1 MELLKD
7 MPLYVVQW
15 LLQEYLP
22 DEDDD
27 DYTPKEL
34 FDYDPRGSFE
44 DNLNDMGKDDAIC
57 ALSTIISRLYLL
69 PGKDTLEGYPPP
81 SLTAWT
87 GDNEYAI
94 RRIRITGQEA
104 WDDWCKQEEETGGLN
119 GSYDEYIDEHSDADP
134 GL

>member
-34 FDYDPRGSFE
+34 LDYDPRGSFE
-44 DNLNDMGKDDAIC
+44 DNLGDMHKDDAIC

-69 PGKDTLEGYPPP
+69 PDKETLEGYPPP

-87 GDNEYAI
+87 GDDEYAI
-94 RRIRITGQEA
+94 RRIPLPEGFL
-104 WDDWCKQEEETGGLN
+104 EEETGGLN

>member
-27 DYTPKEL
+27 DYTPQQL
-34 FDYDPRGSFE
+34 LDYDPRGSFE
-44 DNLNDMGKDDAIC
+44 DNLCDMHKDDAIC
-57 ALSTIISRLYLL
+57 ALSTIIKRLYLL
-69 PGKDTLEGYPPP
+69 PSKETLEGSPPP

-87 GDNEYAI
+87 GDDEYAI
-94 RRIRITGQEA
+94 RRIRLLGQE
-104 WDDWCKQEEETGGLN
+104 DDYEETGGLN

>member
-22 DEDDD
+22 DEDDS
-27 DYTPKEL
+27 DYTPKQIL
-34 FDYDPRGSFE
+34 NYDPRGSFG
-44 DNLNDMGKDDAIC
+44 DNLCDMHKDDAIC
-57 ALSTIISRLYLL
+57 ALSTISSRLYLL
-69 PGKDTLEGYPPP
+69 PSKETLESYPPP
-81 SLTAWT
+81 SLTAYT

-94 RRIRITGQEA
+94 RRIRLLGQE
-104 WDDWCKQEEETGGLN
+104 DDYEETGGLN

>member
-34 FDYDPRGSFE
+34 LDYDPRGSFE
-44 DNLNDMGKDDAIC
+44 DNLG
-57 ALSTIISRLYLL
+57 
-69 PGKDTLEGYPPP
+69 
-81 SLTAWT
+81 
-87 GDNEYAI
+87 
-94 RRIRITGQEA
+94 
-104 WDDWCKQEEETGGLN
+104 
-119 GSYDEYIDEHSDADP
+119 
-134 GL
+134 